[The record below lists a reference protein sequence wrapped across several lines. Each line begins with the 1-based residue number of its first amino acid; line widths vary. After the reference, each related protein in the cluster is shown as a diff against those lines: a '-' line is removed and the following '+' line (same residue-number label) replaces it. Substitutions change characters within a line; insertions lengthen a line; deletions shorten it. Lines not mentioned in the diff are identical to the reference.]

1 MATQADIYCVA
12 AEWLVQPE
20 HVDTVRRLLTE
31 AAAAVRQHEPGN
43 LLYIAHESAD
53 EPGRFFIYEQY
64 ANQEAQIAHRAAPHF
79 QDLVLGQIV
88 PLLAERK
95 TSFYRLMPVQ
105 GQ

>member
-1 MATQADIYCVA
+1 MANQAEIYCVA
-12 AEWLVQPE
+12 AEWRVQPE
-20 HVDTVRRLLTE
+20 HIDTVRRLLIE

-64 ANQEAQIAHRAAPHF
+64 ADQAAQIAHRAAPHF

-88 PLLAERK
+88 PLLAERH
-95 TSFYRLMPVQ
+95 TSFYKLLPVA

>member
-1 MATQADIYCVA
+1 MSNQADIYCVA
-12 AEWLVQPE
+12 AEWLVQPGHE
-20 HVDTVRRLLTE
+20 ATVRRLLLE

-43 LLYIAHESAD
+43 LVYTAHESAD

-64 ANQEAQIAHRAAPHF
+64 VNQEAQIAHRAATHF

-95 TSFYRLMPVQ
+95 TTFYRLLA
-105 GQ
+105 

>member
-1 MATQADIYCVA
+1 MANQAEIYCVA
-12 AEWLVQPE
+12 AEWLVPTE
-20 HVDTVRRLLTE
+20 HIDTVRDLLMQ

-53 EPGRFFIYEQY
+53 EPGRFFVYEQY

-79 QDLVLGQIV
+79 QDLVLGRIV

-95 TSFYRLMPVQ
+95 TSFYRLLPVQ
-105 GQ
+105 GK